1 MSFHIVFVSSY
12 SSQLGFLIS
21 FLNHL
26 NRISTI
32 KKKQI
37 IFIIQLPTKGDPQT
51 KYSLHNF
58 STNDVQSVATG
69 CCSQCNPFDGLSVA
83 SLYCEWR

>member
-1 MSFHIVFVSSY
+1 MFFHIVFVSSY

-51 KYSLHNF
+51 KYSERQPILYIDKKC
-58 STNDVQSVATG
+58 SLRTSVLG
-69 CCSQCNPFDGLSVA
+69 
-83 SLYCEWR
+83 